1 MRGQAHPQELK
12 AKVIALL
19 LAGATVME
27 ISRELDIPH
36 RSVSNYKKEI
46 PENQLAELSRKKG
59 ARLDDLVYQCLI
71 TNLETLNEQAEI
83 VREKEYILKQPADQ
97 LATLYGVMADK
108 TLRLLAATTG
118 SANFRQL
125 EAENP
130 ASG

>member
-1 MRGQAHPQELK
+1 MRGRKHPDDLK

-27 ISRELDIPH
+27 VARDLKIPH

-59 ARLDDLVYQCLI
+59 ERLDDLVYQCLI
-71 TNLETLNEQAEI
+71 TNLGTLNIQAET
-83 VREKEYILKQPADQ
+83 VREREYILKQPADQ

-118 SANFRQL
+118 AAGLKQL
-125 EAENP
+125 EAGSTAE
-130 ASG
+130 